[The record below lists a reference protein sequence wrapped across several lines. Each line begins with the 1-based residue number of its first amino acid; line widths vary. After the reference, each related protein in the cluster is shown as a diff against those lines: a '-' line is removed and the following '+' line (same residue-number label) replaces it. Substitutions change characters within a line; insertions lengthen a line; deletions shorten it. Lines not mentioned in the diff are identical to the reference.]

1 MPKTFIACTVA
12 VVVLT
17 ASATGSPRAEAVT
30 NASPAGTALAQDVT
44 YGGDSR
50 PRYPQYCGYYHY
62 VCRAWWKGC
71 RWEGPYFLSVPYW
84 GMRYLCL

>member
-1 MPKTFIACTVA
+1 MLKTFIVCTVA
-12 VVVLT
+12 VVVLA
-17 ASATGSPRAEAVT
+17 ASATGSTRAEVVT

-44 YGGDSR
+44 YGGYR
-50 PRYPQYCGYYHY
+50 PRDCGYYHY

-71 RWEGPYFLSVPYW
+71 RWEGPYIWSVPYW